1 MFGFGRKT
9 REPRRAAKQDAWI
22 SIPGSFATRQCTL
35 IDISKRGAKLRV
47 DDAAFLQSPFN
58 LKLSRD
64 ERGGRSCRIVWR
76 KGLLCGVE
84 FVQ

>member
-9 REPRRAAKQDAWI
+9 RETRRAVKQDVWI
-22 SIPGSFATRQCTL
+22 SIPGSFAIRQCKL

-47 DDAAFLQSPFN
+47 DDAAFLQSSFN

-64 ERGGRSCRIVWR
+64 DRAGRNCRIVWR

-84 FVQ
+84 FQ

>member
-1 MFGFGRKT
+1 MFGRKT

-22 SIPGSFATRQCTL
+22 SIQGSFATRHCTL
-35 IDISKRGAKLRV
+35 IDISRRGAKLRV
-47 DDAAFLQSPFN
+47 EDAAFLQSQFN

-64 ERGGRSCRIVWR
+64 DRTGRSCKVVWR

-84 FVQ
+84 FI